1 MLMQNLANSVFVGFM
16 IYIADL
22 ACWEDNKN
30 SFKTLISV
38 EYTGV
43 KVKLSPNFEM
53 GVCNKTLEFLKM
65 NLLGRFLCWKHLLV
79 QYLRAIL

>member
-1 MLMQNLANSVFVGFM
+1 M

-53 GVCNKTLEFLKM
+53 GVCNKTPEFLNM
-65 NLLGRFLCWKHLLV
+65 NLLGRYFLYCGICGNL
-79 QYLRAIL
+79 YY